1 MKAMKASWPFLPEVR
16 LFHDRDKCRRF
27 LHKLGKEPRFL
38 STGAQ
43 TWYSDEVAVV
53 LIECDNT
60 WHAEAALL
68 AHEAVH
74 VVSFHYSALGE
85 ENPSEEFVAYGVQVV
100 SRALFEAHEKLK
112 RKEAMK
118 R

>member
-1 MKAMKASWPFLPEVR
+1 MKARWPFLPEVR

-27 LHKLGKEPRFL
+27 LRKQGMEPRFL
-38 STGAQ
+38 NTGAQ
-43 TWYSDEVAVV
+43 TWYADEVAVV
-53 LIECDNT
+53 LFECDNT

-74 VVSFHYSALGE
+74 VTSAHFDELGE
-85 ENPSEEFVAYGVQVV
+85 ESPNEEFMAYGVQVV
-100 SRALFEAHEKLK
+100 SRALFEAHEKWK
-112 RKEAMK
+112 RKAV